1 MSKVHDVT
9 RTIPGLFQ
17 PTHMAKNR
25 KLVTAGLMARIA
37 RAYNAIAMKQRKLI
51 LCKSQDWRFL
61 QSTTGFSSTSGFAWP
76 FFFRT
81 GEAVTAIICRIGLTA
96 SDLPGAAVPTVAIQV
111 AQASSPGTLHES
123 RFSYAPQDA
132 GVTIGGSDAV
142 HKNLSISGLLP
153 NTEYHGIVRFTNGAR
168 LTHLTVHEA
177 MSRVADSDNLGITN
191 PTAFVNEGPIMRRDH
206 VDLNFAA
213 VNLWRHQAAHLLS
226 WTSNYSVESTLCPQI
241 ASTGFQEILGTG
253 GPRMFINCINRG
265 TLQRPQ
271 AIPCRMAVR
280 AEMSGGTQSM
290 DFRLRS
296 FGGAIIGPFTATV
309 SGFDPGTP
317 GWPWVVGDVVMPEV
331 ESTWAMEADTGGRL
345 TTFSGWSLFQW
356 EA

>member
-1 MSKVHDVT
+1 MSKQHDVT
-9 RTIPGLFQ
+9 RNIPGLFQ

-51 LCKSQDWRFL
+51 ICKSQDCRFL
-61 QSTTGFSSTSGFAWP
+61 QSTTGFSASSGFAWP
-76 FFFRT
+76 FYFRT
-81 GEAVTAIICRIGLTA
+81 SESCQTIIVRIGLTA
-96 SDLPGAAVPTVAIQV
+96 SDLPGSAVPTVAIQV
-111 AQASSPGTLHES
+111 AQASAPGTLFER

-132 GVTIGGSDAV
+132 GITIGGSDFV
-142 HKNLSISGLLP
+142 HKSLSVTGLSP

-168 LTHLTVHEA
+168 LVYLTAHEVQA
-177 MSRVADSDNLGITN
+177 RVADDANLVVTN
-191 PTAFVNEGPIMRRDH
+191 PTAFVNEGPIMRRDQ

-213 VNLWRHQAAHLLS
+213 VNLWRHNAGHLLS

-241 ASTGFQEILGTG
+241 ASSAFQEILGTG
-253 GPRMFINCINRG
+253 GPRMFINNVNRG

-280 AEMSGGTQSM
+280 AEISGGTQSM

-296 FGGAIIGPFTATV
+296 VGGAIIGPFTATV
-309 SGFDPGTP
+309 SGFDPGTA
-317 GWPWVVGDVVMPEV
+317 GWPWVVGSVTMPEV
-331 ESTWAMEADTGGRL
+331 SSTWAMEADTGGRL